1 MSWLVPGLSAS
12 GEKAADSF
20 TPVPD
25 IAVPD
30 KCEHSNENYN
40 DPDPSPNTANV
51 QIEYGEQVVIDAF
64 ILIVVVFNIF
74 SYDGLLDIPKYF
86 STSFC
91 QL

>member
-30 KCEHSNENYN
+30 KFVHDNEDYN
-40 DPDPSPNTANV
+40 DPNPSPDTANV
-51 QIEYGEQVVIDAF
+51 QIH
-64 ILIVVVFNIF
+64 
-74 SYDGLLDIPKYF
+74 
-86 STSFC
+86 
-91 QL
+91 